1 MTDPAYVKAFK
12 EYTRGDPTKDDL
24 PAMAK
29 EFYGKSTRAVVIL
42 QATMV
47 EGTLANAI
55 ESVLHS
61 DLSKTKLFDFEGPLG
76 TFSAKIAI
84 AYALGIFGPKTR
96 HDLDLIRLLRNG
108 FAHCSRPMSFST
120 TEVAAVC
127 KYLQVPSINGIGITP
142 QGFLKTKRNF
152 NPNLQDPKTR
162 YISACYSI
170 ARHLLDFIADK
181 KIKKAYEKALN
192 PKFRKPMLP

>member
-47 EGTLANAI
+47 EGILANAI

-84 AYALGIFGPKTR
+84 AYALGIFGPKTK
-96 HDLDLIRLLRNG
+96 HDLDLIRRLRNDHG
-108 FAHCSRPMSFST
+108 GGGLGATDEAHIIRTIHRASLR
-120 TEVAAVC
+120 AAA
-127 KYLQVPSINGIGITP
+127 T
-142 QGFLKTKRNF
+142 
-152 NPNLQDPKTR
+152 
-162 YISACYSI
+162 
-170 ARHLLDFIADK
+170 ARWREL
-181 KIKKAYEKALN
+181 
-192 PKFRKPMLP
+192 R